1 MPYNLSSLYKEDIM
15 EVTQYTY
22 LSPYTSPVQFGRPDA
37 SSQKQEN
44 SSQESTNTQELPKS
58 TNESLTEAQEFS
70 ASQTQEVKPSV
81 TTNNLDLYA

>member
-1 MPYNLSSLYKEDIM
+1 M

-44 SSQESTNTQELPKS
+44 ETKESATNQELPKEA
-58 TNESLTEAQEFS
+58 NAALTKAQEFS